1 MNKMNNKKP
10 SEESRDK
17 IQISL
22 PLNRRLLKYV
32 LAIVLIIAVAY
43 TAVTQPQK
51 ILSFLGSAISLL
63 SPFIWGFCFA
73 YVVNLLMRPLER
85 FWDFIWRR
93 LKSKKIVDK
102 IKRPLCLALSFLI
115 VLGVIFAIMFMII
128 PALKNTVVTFV
139 GKVPQYVKTIESW
152 YQGAAEFFA
161 KYNFELPVLVLD
173 FDKVIGYANDFI
185 TNYGNS
191 VLDKTV
197 NITASIVS
205 AVVELVLG
213 IAFAV
218 YLLAQKEIFGRQT
231 KKVVHALFKRETADK
246 LVSLTKLVNNV
257 FTKFVT
263 GQLTEACI
271 IGVLCFLGMIIF
283 GMPYAG
289 IISILVGFTALIPI
303 FGAFIGTGIGAFLI
317 LLENPVKA
325 IWFVVFIVILQQL
338 EGNLI
343 YPKVV
348 GKSVGLP
355 GVWVLTAVTIGG
367 GLFGVLGMLFAVPI
381 CSVVYVLFRRYI
393 NKKPDI
399 DLPVT
404 EEAPTS
410 E

>member
-10 SEESRDK
+10 SEESREK

-51 ILSFLGSAISLL
+51 ILSFLGGVISLL

-115 VLGVIFAIMFMII
+115 VLGVIFAVVFMVI

-139 GKVPQYVKTIESW
+139 GKVPKYVKTIESW
-152 YQGAAEFFA
+152 YQSAAEFFA
-161 KYNFELPVLVLD
+161 KYNFKLPVLVLD

-231 KKVVHALFKRETADK
+231 KKVVHALLKKEKAEK
-246 LVSLTKLVNNV
+246 LVS
-257 FTKFVT
+257 FT
-263 GQLTEACI
+263 
-271 IGVLCFLGMIIF
+271 
-283 GMPYAG
+283 
-289 IISILVGFTALIPI
+289 
-303 FGAFIGTGIGAFLI
+303 
-317 LLENPVKA
+317 
-325 IWFVVFIVILQQL
+325 
-338 EGNLI
+338 
-343 YPKVV
+343 
-348 GKSVGLP
+348 
-355 GVWVLTAVTIGG
+355 
-367 GLFGVLGMLFAVPI
+367 
-381 CSVVYVLFRRYI
+381 
-393 NKKPDI
+393 
-399 DLPVT
+399 
-404 EEAPTS
+404 
-410 E
+410 